1 MSWKR
6 DRVGKRPP
14 EGSRRAR
21 EAGGTRAREW
31 FSPARLALA
40 FAVVAFGVYA
50 PALEGVFVSDD
61 LFYIVENP
69 YVGPGDAPWLPLFDP
84 TGEPTMLTGNYA
96 PVHLVVHRVAW
107 TVFGWKLW
115 GHHALNVLLHVAA
128 SLLLVPLLR
137 RSGVPE
143 LLSLFGGAFFLLHPA
158 NVEAVG
164 WVFQLK
170 TLLSQ
175 VLALAALLLFD
186 RRPVLAAGAFSL
198 ALLTKAT
205 AAFALPVAAVLAWT
219 RAVDGADRTAWRA
232 LAVWVVVLALFALA
246 EFPAFAGVN
255 PGVAPV
261 HPDPLVQARSI
272 VAFAMRYLVMAATS
286 WSVSAYHE
294 PDPALSWLDPWW
306 LGGLAVL
313 VLLGTRTVVALRARS
328 EETAWWVWAAAAF
341 VPVSQIFPFVYPM
354 GDRYLYAILPGL
366 LGGAFLAVGPLAA
379 PRLASPRARRALVA
393 VGVALLVGF
402 GWHARA
408 RAKLWGTP
416 ALLQADAARHYPDGV
431 NAHLL
436 RANEAVVNGR
446 PNEAVKELRGAVRPG
461 YDRIDL
467 ILAYQP
473 YAALRGRPSFDA
485 VVEEMAGIWVD
496 RFGERE
502 NLSQAELF
510 TLGVAYRLRGEFE
523 AARRTFERAAAM
535 EGTRTGAVQAE
546 LRALDANEL
555 R

>member
-1 MSWKR
+1 
-6 DRVGKRPP
+6 
-14 EGSRRAR
+14 
-21 EAGGTRAREW
+21 
-31 FSPARLALA
+31 
-40 FAVVAFGVYA
+40 
-50 PALEGVFVSDD
+50 
-61 LFYIVENP
+61 
-69 YVGPGDAPWLPLFDP
+69 
-84 TGEPTMLTGNYA
+84 MLTGNYA

-232 LAVWVVVLALFALA
+232 LAVWVVV
-246 EFPAFAGVN
+246 
-255 PGVAPV
+255 

-341 VPVSQIFPFVYPM
+341 VPVSQIFPFVHPM

-446 PNEAVKELRGAVRPG
+446 PNEAVKELRGAVRQG
-461 YDRIDL
+461 YDRVDL
-467 ILAYQP
+467 ILAYPP

-485 VVEEMAGIWVD
+485 VVEEMAGIWVK

-510 TLGVAYRLRGEFE
+510 TLGVAYRLRGELE
-523 AARRTFERAAAM
+523 AARRTFERAAAV
-535 EGTRTGAVQAE
+535 EGARTGAVQAE
-546 LRALDANEL
+546 LRALDAREL